1 MQAVESRLERNA
13 GSAGGISPPA
23 AHRTVRKPLGLYG
36 SSQPFPCLLATAK
49 RLRKLMLLLVSQL
62 AMTLAKLV
70 HPLRS
75 TSITEAST
83 LLRDGPPPACASI
96 LSPFVDLT
104 YKVFS
109 SAKTRVAPS
118 EHRIPRG
125 QYTVLRHPCPGK
137 ERRPRFRYRLT
148 CFRCVIDGSLALASL
163 IHTCRSSSPAF
174 DRNVHHR
181 TLSNEAAYG
190 GLKPVT
196 AADRL
201 RRAFLHHEY
210 SIDSST
216 T

>member
-1 MQAVESRLERNA
+1 MPASAPRFGEVCQTVRLSQTPRIMKAMTVPSLAGRIPACTPESLAAHGAGSANSPSRPPIA
-13 GSAGGISPPA
+13 GSAGGIPPPA

-109 SAKTRVAPS
+109 S
-118 EHRIPRG
+118 HHM
-125 QYTVLRHPCPGK
+125 Q
-137 ERRPRFRYRLT
+137 
-148 CFRCVIDGSLALASL
+148 
-163 IHTCRSSSPAF
+163 SSQVP
-174 DRNVHHR
+174 
-181 TLSNEAAYG
+181 
-190 GLKPVT
+190 
-196 AADRL
+196 
-201 RRAFLHHEY
+201 Y
-210 SIDSST
+210 SRQD
-216 T
+216 